1 MKSIDFKSLLIGIL
15 GTALAMVL
23 LGVTHKNNK
32 YQISDSVILN
42 TTTGVAKMTCY
53 QNYCSPHYEGN
64 EDKGLE
70 RFYHP
75 LGKPADF

>member
-15 GTALAMVL
+15 GTALVIML
-23 LGVTHKNNK
+23 MSFTHNNNK
-32 YQISDSVILN
+32 YQISDSLILN
-42 TTTGVAKMTCY
+42 TTSGVAKMACY
-53 QNYCSPHYEGN
+53 QNYCSPNYKGN

-75 LGKPADF
+75 LGQPADF